1 MPSQVK
7 LCPSH
12 GTIDFSSNSHFPLSL
27 FSSWVD
33 IVRVEQI
40 RGGCIMKKKWIIGG
54 IVSVVVLG
62 GAFGVSAVSG
72 NDQFAE
78 SAVDFSQKE
87 AEAAAKEEVDGLKIE
102 KVEKDKE
109 GGISIYEIEGQTED
123 GKEAEVEVDANTG
136 EVVQVEHNEDDSDE
150 TSAEDLKVKKEEAEK
165 TAKDKASG
173 SEMKEMEIDDG
184 DYEFKFQDDAIE
196 YEVTVDGQ
204 TGEVIEFEK
213 DKLEK

>member
-1 MPSQVK
+1 
-7 LCPSH
+7 
-12 GTIDFSSNSHFPLSL
+12 
-27 FSSWVD
+27 
-33 IVRVEQI
+33 
-40 RGGCIMKKKWIIGG
+40 MKKKWIIGG

-72 NDQFAE
+72 NDQFSE

-109 GGISIYEIEGQTED
+109 DGISIYEIEGQTED